1 MVTHTVG
8 TPADHKPA
16 VRTIPRFA
24 LRTFWLLHR
33 AAYRSTGGRFGLSRP
48 EAGERFG
55 MMRLTTLG
63 RRSGATR
70 VAIVGYYEDEA
81 NLVTLAMNGWGRSEP
96 AWWLNLQANP
106 DATVELPSGPR
117 AVRARAASGEERDRL
132 WARFRDYPGWA
143 PDIDASAALR
153 PTPTAVIVLE
163 PRDAR
168 AETSAPATN
177 IRADVPADVP
187 ATIIE
192 TVPTAEAHQP
202 RRLELRHLWIVPGL
216 GIALFAN
223 AQSSA
228 YGAGLVPLLL
238 FGIAPHLPAL
248 AGIGQRLDR
257 GQLAPR
263 AVPLFNAMH
272 QPALPLVLAAL
283 AATGILSPFWLV
295 GALAWLSHIVV
306 DWGFAKGLRTR
317 DGYVR
322 GSSPPKCRSIAAES
336 DPRVPL
342 AGSLTTANVVLS
354 RRAFGDRH

>member
-1 MVTHTVG
+1 MSNQTIG
-8 TPADHKPA
+8 DLADHRQPI
-16 VRTIPRFA
+16 RTVPRFA
-24 LRTFWLLHR
+24 LRIFWLLHR
-33 AAYRSTGGRFGLSRP
+33 AMVRLSGRRFGLSRP

-70 VAIVGYYEDEA
+70 VAIVGYYEDGA
-81 NLVTLAMNGWGRSEP
+81 NLVTLAMNGWGRTEP

-106 DATVELPSGPR
+106 DATVELPDGPR

-163 PRDAR
+163 PRHAR
-168 AETSAPATN
+168 SEAT
-177 IRADVPADVP
+177 VPADVS
-187 ATIIE
+187 AMTVE
-192 TVPTAEAHQP
+192 TVPTADAHPP
-202 RRLELRHLWIVPGL
+202 RRLALRHLWIVTGL

-223 AQSSA
+223 AQSTTF
-228 YGAGLVPLLL
+228 GVGLVPLLL
-238 FGIAPHLPAL
+238 FGIVPHLPAL
-248 AGIGQRLDR
+248 AGIGQSLAR

-272 QPALPLVLAAL
+272 QPVLPLAVAGL
-283 AATGILSPFWLV
+283 AATGVLSPFWLV

-306 DWGFAKGLRTR
+306 DWGLAKGLRTR

-322 GSSPPKCRSIAAES
+322 RSAGAGRQAHQDEASSGPSAQVSTSAPA
-336 DPRVPL
+336 
-342 AGSLTTANVVLS
+342 
-354 RRAFGDRH
+354 

>member
-1 MVTHTVG
+1 MTNETVG
-8 TPADHKPA
+8 SRADHQQP
-16 VRTIPRFA
+16 VRTVPRFA
-24 LRTFWLLHR
+24 LRIFWLLHR
-33 AAYRSTGGRFGLSRP
+33 AMVRLSGRRFGLSRP

-70 VAIVGYYEDEA
+70 VAIVGYYEDGA
-81 NLVTLAMNGWGRSEP
+81 NLVTLAMNGWGRTEP

-106 DATVELPSGPR
+106 DATVELPDGPR

-168 AETSAPATN
+168 SETTSPATN
-177 IRADVPADVP
+177 VPADVP
-187 ATIIE
+187 APA
-192 TVPTAEAHQP
+192 VQTALTSDAHTP
-202 RRLELRHLWIVPGL
+202 RRLALRHLWIVPGL
-216 GIALFAN
+216 GIALFAS
-223 AQSSA
+223 AQSTTYA
-228 YGAGLVPLLL
+228 VGLVPLLL
-238 FGIAPHLPAL
+238 FGIVPHLPAL
-248 AGIGQRLDR
+248 AGIGQPLAR

-263 AVPLFNAMH
+263 AVPLFNALH
-272 QPALPLVLAAL
+272 QPALPLAVAGL
-283 AATGILSPFWLV
+283 AATGVLSPFWLV

-322 GSSPPKCRSIAAES
+322 GS
-336 DPRVPL
+336 
-342 AGSLTTANVVLS
+342 AGAG
-354 RRAFGDRH
+354 RRAHRGETTSEPSAQVGASAPA

>member
-1 MVTHTVG
+1 MTNETVG
-8 TPADHKPA
+8 SRADHQHP
-16 VRTIPRFA
+16 VRTVPRLA
-24 LRTFWLLHR
+24 LRVFWLLHR
-33 AAYRSTGGRFGLSRP
+33 AMVRLSGHRFGLSRP

-70 VAIVGYYEDEA
+70 VAIVGYYEDGA
-81 NLVTLAMNGWGRSEP
+81 KLVTLAMNGWGRMEP

-106 DATVELPSGPR
+106 DATVELPDGPR
-117 AVRARAASGEERDRL
+117 AVRARAARGEERDRL

-168 AETSAPATN
+168 SETTAPATN
-177 IRADVPADVP
+177 LPAD
-187 ATIIE
+187 
-192 TVPTAEAHQP
+192 AHSP
-202 RRLELRHLWIVPGL
+202 RRLALRHLWIVPGL
-216 GIALFAN
+216 GIALVAN
-223 AQSSA
+223 AQSTT
-228 YGAGLVPLLL
+228 YGVGLVPLLL
-238 FGIAPHLPAL
+238 FGIVPHLPAL
-248 AGIGQRLDR
+248 AGIGRPLAR

-272 QPALPLVLAAL
+272 QPALPLAVAVL
-283 AATGILSPFWLV
+283 AATGALSPFWLV

-322 GSSPPKCRSIAAES
+322 GS
-336 DPRVPL
+336 
-342 AGSLTTANVVLS
+342 AGAG
-354 RRAFGDRH
+354 RRAHRGETTSGPSAQVAVSAPA

>member
-1 MVTHTVG
+1 MTNETVG
-8 TPADHKPA
+8 SRADHQHP
-16 VRTIPRFA
+16 VRTVPRFA
-24 LRTFWLLHR
+24 LRIFWLLHR
-33 AAYRSTGGRFGLSRP
+33 AMVRLSGHRFGLSRP

-55 MMRLTTLG
+55 MLRLTTVG

-70 VAIVGYYEDEA
+70 VAIVGYYEDGA
-81 NLVTLAMNGWGRSEP
+81 NLVTLAMNGWGRTEP

-106 DATVELPSGPR
+106 DATVELPDGPR

-163 PRDAR
+163 PRDALP
-168 AETSAPATN
+168 ETTAPATN
-177 IRADVPADVP
+177 VPADVP
-187 ATIIE
+187 APAVQ
-192 TVPTAEAHQP
+192 TVLTADAHSP
-202 RRLELRHLWIVPGL
+202 RRLALRHLWIVPGL

-223 AQSSA
+223 AQSTT
-228 YGAGLVPLLL
+228 YGVGLVPLLL
-238 FGIAPHLPAL
+238 FGIVPHLPAL
-248 AGIGQRLDR
+248 AGIGQPLGR

-272 QPALPLVLAAL
+272 QPALPLAVAVL
-283 AATGILSPFWLV
+283 AATGVLSPFWLV

-306 DWGFAKGLRTR
+306 DWGFAKGIRTR

-322 GSSPPKCRSIAAES
+322 GS
-336 DPRVPL
+336 
-342 AGSLTTANVVLS
+342 AGAG
-354 RRAFGDRH
+354 RRAHRGETTSGPSAQVGVSAPA

>member
-1 MVTHTVG
+1 MTHDTIG
-8 TPADHKPA
+8 DLADHQQA
-16 VRTIPRFA
+16 VRTVPRFA
-24 LRTFWLLHR
+24 LHVFWLLHR
-33 AAYRSTGGRFGLSRP
+33 AMVRLSGRRFGLSRP

-70 VAIVGYYEDEA
+70 VAIVGYYEDGA
-81 NLVTLAMNGWGRSEP
+81 NIVTLAMNGWGRTEP

-106 DATVELPSGPR
+106 DATVELPDGPR

-132 WARFRDYPGWA
+132 WAMFRDYPGWA

-168 AETSAPATN
+168 PGTTAPAANVPTDAPATT
-177 IRADVPADVP
+177 AG
-187 ATIIE
+187 TS
-192 TVPTAEAHQP
+192 PTADARPP
-202 RRLELRHLWIVPGL
+202 RRLALRHLWIVVGL
-216 GIALFAN
+216 GVALFAN
-223 AQSSA
+223 AQSTT
-228 YGAGLVPLLL
+228 YGAGLAPLLL
-238 FGIAPHLPAL
+238 FGIVPHLPAL
-248 AGIGQRLDR
+248 AGIGRQLGR

-272 QPALPLVLAAL
+272 QPVLPLAVAGL
-283 AATGILSPFWLV
+283 AATGGLSSFWLV

-322 GSSPPKCRSIAAES
+322 GST
-336 DPRVPL
+336 
-342 AGSLTTANVVLS
+342 GTG
-354 RRAFGDRH
+354 RRAHQGRATSGPSAQVSVSAPA

>member
-1 MVTHTVG
+1 MTNETIG
-8 TPADHKPA
+8 DLADHQQR
-16 VRTIPRFA
+16 VRTVPRFA
-24 LRTFWLLHR
+24 LRIVWLLHR
-33 AAYRSTGGRFGLSRP
+33 AMVRLSGRRFGLSRP

-70 VAIVGYYEDEA
+70 VAIVGYYEDGA
-81 NLVTLAMNGWGRSEP
+81 NLVTLAMNGWGRTEP

-106 DATVELPSGPR
+106 DATVELPGGPR

-132 WARFRDYPGWA
+132 WATFRDYPGWA
-143 PDIDASAALR
+143 ADIDASAALR

-163 PRDAR
+163 PRGAR
-168 AETSAPATN
+168 SEGIVGKTAPATN
-177 IRADVPADVP
+177 VPADVP
-187 ATIIE
+187 ATTVQ
-192 TVPTAEAHQP
+192 TVPTADAHPP
-202 RRLELRHLWIVPGL
+202 RRLALRHFWIVPGL

-223 AQSSA
+223 AQSTTH
-228 YGAGLVPLLL
+228 GVGLVPLLL
-238 FGIAPHLPAL
+238 FGIVPHLPAL
-248 AGIGQRLDR
+248 AGIGQPLAR

-272 QPALPLVLAAL
+272 QAALPLAVAGL
-283 AATGILSPFWLV
+283 AATGVLSPFWLV

-322 GSSPPKCRSIAAES
+322 GP
-336 DPRVPL
+336 
-342 AGSLTTANVVLS
+342 AGAG
-354 RRAFGDRH
+354 RRAHQGEATGGPPAQVSVSAPA